1 MIIGSIELNKFIPSK
16 WELKPFDLKLINN
29 LERNHP
35 FQKNMFLIYKYYPN
49 YQTGG
54 DDEDGVD
61 YYGTGLENDVV
72 EDVDYFKIL
81 ANFYRY
87 GITFEDDEIYPE
99 NVLCVHSCCVKDE
112 TFHYII
118 RNTYD
123 LKTRIFNDVKAINLN
138 DCDTGE
144 ITLSEIEKW
153 KRKVI
158 NEQQNK
164 KNKLRLLNPTIYRS
178 LITFYIFSNFKE
190 RPNNQFN
197 YDISYEGIDKN
208 FRKIKNYKYEHIK
221 NYEDKL
227 SKKFSELGKFPFDEF
242 CV

>member
-1 MIIGSIELNKFIPSK
+1 MIIASDELDKFDPSK
-16 WELKPFDLKLINN
+16 MELKPFDLKLINN
-29 LERNHP
+29 ISRNHP
-35 FQKNMFLIYKYYPN
+35 FQKTMFITYKYYDN

-72 EDVDYFKIL
+72 KDVNYFKIL
-81 ANFYRY
+81 DNFYRY

-99 NVLCVHSCCVKDE
+99 NVLCVKSYYDE
-112 TFHYII
+112 DEPFHYII
-118 RNTYD
+118 PNRYD
-123 LKTRIFNDVKAINLN
+123 LKTRIYNDVKTINLN
-138 DCDTGE
+138 ECDTGE

-158 NEQQNK
+158 NEQCNKKK

-178 LITFYIFSNFKE
+178 LITFNIFSNFRE

-197 YDISYEGIDKN
+197 YDISYDGMDKILI
-208 FRKIKNYKYEHIK
+208 KIKHYKYKHIK
-221 NYEDKL
+221 EYEDKL
-227 SKKFSELGKFPFDEF
+227 SKKIFYSSKLSK
-242 CV
+242 

>member
-1 MIIGSIELNKFIPSK
+1 MNIVGYELDNFIPSK
-16 WELKPFDLKLINN
+16 WELEPFDLKLINN
-29 LERNHP
+29 LSRNHP
-35 FQKNMFLIYKYYPN
+35 FQKTMFITYKYYPN
-49 YQTGG
+49 YQMGG

-72 EDVDYFKIL
+72 KAVNYFKL
-81 ANFYRY
+81 LNDFYRY
-87 GITFEDDEIYPE
+87 GITFQKEYEIYPE
-99 NVLCVHSCCVKDE
+99 NVLCVKSCYDE
-112 TFHYII
+112 DEPFHYII
-118 RNTYD
+118 DNNYD
-123 LKTRIFNDVKAINLN
+123 LKTSIFNDVKKINLN

-144 ITLSEIEKW
+144 INLSEIEKW

-221 NYEDKL
+221 NYEDKI
-227 SKKFSELGKFPFDEF
+227 SKKVFSLSSLK
-242 CV
+242 

>member
-1 MIIGSIELNKFIPSK
+1 MIIGGYELDNFIPSK
-16 WELKPFDLKLINN
+16 WEIKPFDLKLINN

-35 FQKNMFLIYKYYPN
+35 FQKTMFITYKYYPN

-54 DDEDGVD
+54 DDEDG
-61 YYGTGLENDVV
+61 LENDVV
-72 EDVDYFKIL
+72 KDVNYFKIL
-81 ANFYRY
+81 DNFYRY
-87 GITFEDDEIYPE
+87 GITFEEGEIYPE
-99 NVLCVHSCCVKDE
+99 NVLCLKSCYDE
-112 TFHYII
+112 DEPFHCII
-118 RNTYD
+118 PNYYD
-123 LKTRIFNDVKAINLN
+123 LKTRLFNDVKNINLN

-144 ITLSEIEKW
+144 INLSEIEKW

-164 KNKLRLLNPTIYRS
+164 KTKLRLLNPTIYRS

-197 YDISYEGIDKN
+197 YDISYKGIDKI

-227 SKKFSELGKFPFDEF
+227 SKLGKFPFDEL

>member
-1 MIIGSIELNKFIPSK
+1 MIIHSIEMDKFIPSNWK
-16 WELKPFDLKLINN
+16 LKPFDLKLINN

-35 FQKNMFLIYKYYPN
+35 FQKTMFITYNYYPN

-72 EDVDYFKIL
+72 EDVDYFEL
-81 ANFYRY
+81 LDNFYRY
-87 GITFEDDEIYPE
+87 GITFQKKYEIYPE
-99 NVLCVHSCCVKDE
+99 NVLCVKSYYDKDE
-112 TFHYII
+112 PFHYII
-118 RNTYD
+118 DNGYD
-123 LKTRIFNDVKAINLN
+123 LKNRIFNDVKTINLN

-144 ITLSEIEKW
+144 IVLSEIEKW

-164 KNKLRLLNPTIYRS
+164 KTKLRLLNPTIYRS
-178 LITFYIFSNFKE
+178 LITFYIFSSFEE
-190 RPNNQFN
+190 RPNNKFN
-197 YDISYEGIDKN
+197 YDISYNGIDEI

-221 NYEDKL
+221 NYKDKL
-227 SKKFSELGKFPFDEF
+227 SKKIFYSSKIQ
-242 CV
+242 